1 MMKSL
6 SAVLVTA
13 FVLAP
18 HLSAQTIAVGTWT
31 GTMTPPQQSAAPVT
45 FEVSGSGDS
54 LAVTMVAPGLGR
66 APFSQLRWVEGKLLF
81 QWNADDV
88 LVKCELSK
96 QDSGSYRGP
105 CTDAEGGTGQ
115 IEMVPPAKP

>member
-6 SAVLVTA
+6 SAVIVTA

-18 HLSAQTIAVGTWT
+18 HLTAQSLAVGTWT
-31 GTMTPPQQSAAPVT
+31 GTMTPPQKSAAAVT
-45 FEVSGSGDS
+45 YEVTGTGDS
-54 LAVTMVAPGLGR
+54 LAVTMVIPGHR
-66 APFSQLRWVEGKLLF
+66 APFSHIRWVEGKLLF
-81 QWNADDV
+81 EWTAGDT

-96 QDSGSYRGP
+96 QGNGGYRGP

-115 IEMVPPAKP
+115 LDMVPPAKP